1 MESSLYHSRLFATRV
16 MKTEYL
22 PQSTTL
28 LSLNWS
34 IWLIAKI
41 TEPFEKT
48 TVVSI
53 CGRTKSQFLE
63 KVNFWNKCAQ
73 MSKLSTTITWYN
85 HSFWEVECRT
95 SHLKVA
101 WITEYV
107 VNKHS
112 GCYIRCECTSTSG
125 HSTRRFGSRVGLY
138 FSEHES
144 RWPSKSHIVLCN
156 SSSSNHIAHSVY
168 RH

>member
-1 MESSLYHSRLFATRV
+1 MSTPINHPVKFELEYMTHSQDHRT
-16 MKTEYL
+16 TE
-22 PQSTTL
+22 
-28 LSLNWS
+28 
-34 IWLIAKI
+34 A
-41 TEPFEKT
+41 FEKT

-63 KVNFWNKCAQ
+63 KVDFWNKCAR

-101 WITEYV
+101 WITEYD

-125 HSTRRFGSRVGLY
+125 HSARRFGSRVGLSLY

-156 SSSSNHIAHSVY
+156 SSSFNHIAHSVY
-168 RH
+168 WH